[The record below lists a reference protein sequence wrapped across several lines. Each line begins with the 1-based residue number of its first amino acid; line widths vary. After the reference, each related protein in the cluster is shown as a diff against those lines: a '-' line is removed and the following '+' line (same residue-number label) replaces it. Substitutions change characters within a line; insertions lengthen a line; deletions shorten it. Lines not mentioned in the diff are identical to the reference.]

1 MSGSFPSHL
10 ALTLLMR
17 NIIPQTQPEC
27 ERILA
32 VFPFLSREFDTSFF
46 SGLMQLLYLSHF
58 RLIFG
63 LFLSNFMIFIVL
75 FCTLCGIIKK
85 TKFFLQEK
93 SIVYVSITGNKGNQD
108 VYIKQSY
115 LLLLV
120 KDFLIKIIFF
130 FVRFSPKLPQ
140 HYPF

>member
-1 MSGSFPSHL
+1 M
-10 ALTLLMR
+10 
-17 NIIPQTQPEC
+17 
-27 ERILA
+27 
-32 VFPFLSREFDTSFF
+32 
-46 SGLMQLLYLSHF
+46 
-58 RLIFG
+58 
-63 LFLSNFMIFIVL
+63 
-75 FCTLCGIIKK
+75 
-85 TKFFLQEK
+85 
-93 SIVYVSITGNKGNQD
+93 YVSITENKGNQD